1 MITVLI
7 AGANSPGPE
16 IGAPEMAA
24 ILKKASSQLPGTQ
37 VVKAELTQVTVPTPN
52 GNSYS
57 WPTVGVLRFSE
68 PQSTETLDAAVKL
81 VADILEAENFEVK
94 AMYEYGAK

>member
-7 AGANSPGPE
+7 TGANSPGPE

-24 ILKKASSQLPGTQ
+24 IMKKAISQLPGTQ
-37 VVKAELTQVTVPTPN
+37 VVKAEPTQVAVPTPD

-57 WPTVGVLRFSE
+57 WPTVGILRFSE
-68 PQSTETLDAAVKL
+68 PQSTETLAAAVKL
-81 VADILEAENFEVK
+81 VADLLVVEHFEVK
-94 AMYEYGAK
+94 AM